1 MIWREVAPWS
11 LSWLNTHTQ
20 KSQINLFANEKEEI
34 GALVCSNE
42 WDTLLQWIEGAQRH
56 FSRGKGEHYT
66 ASNCSL
72 PHIHH
77 PTAISCI
84 HKAAENHMR
93 NSTTKAQQ
101 SLPQSNSDSF
111 FETTSSP
118 LKQWK
123 DPNPTATFC
132 LGEFSISMQLSYG
145 NIMQLKIE
153 LKITHVKDSKQK
165 LTFTVEVVHAYR
177 KLWKGQYKCK

>member
-1 MIWREVAPWS
+1 M
-11 LSWLNTHTQ
+11 
-20 KSQINLFANEKEEI
+20 
-34 GALVCSNE
+34 CSNE
-42 WDTLLQWIEGAQRH
+42 SDTLPQWLEGAQRH
-56 FSRGKGEHYT
+56 FSGGKGEHYT
-66 ASNCSL
+66 ASYCSL
-72 PHIHH
+72 PYLHH
-77 PTAISCI
+77 LTAMSCI
-84 HKAAENHMR
+84 HKAAENRMR
-93 NSTTKAQQ
+93 NSTTKPQQ

-118 LKQWK
+118 LKLKRSPAQK
-123 DPNPTATFC
+123 TLC

-177 KLWKGQYKCK
+177 RLWKGQCKCK

>member
-20 KSQINLFANEKEEI
+20 NPQINLFANWKEKEEI

-42 WDTLLQWIEGAQRH
+42 WDTLLQWIEGAERH

-84 HKAAENHMR
+84 QKGAENHMR
-93 NSTTKAQQ
+93 KSTTKPQQ
-101 SLPQSNSDSF
+101 PLPQSNSDSF
-111 FETTSSP
+111 SETTSSP
-118 LKQWK
+118 LKQCK
-123 DPNPTATFC
+123 DPNPTAT
-132 LGEFSISMQLSYG
+132 LSRRVF
-145 NIMQLKIE
+145 N
-153 LKITHVKDSKQK
+153 
-165 LTFTVEVVHAYR
+165 FNAAF
-177 KLWKGQYKCK
+177 LW